1 MHRIQIGC
9 TILCSVWP
17 DRMNCMTF
25 TRRQILGTA
34 VSAFAGPN
42 LSAQSP
48 LSISTFQADATPPMG
63 SALCHGLVKPAS
75 RVGDPTTARGL
86 ILLGS
91 GQPIVLCAVDWTGLG
106 TDLHDIWRA
115 ELAKAVGTTSSRVM
129 VHSLHQHDAPGCDFA
144 MEKYL
149 SQYGMKNESCDP
161 VWARQVIARCAAAA
175 KSALSFRQPVTHV
188 GTGRGLVKEVAGNRR
203 ILGADGKVKY
213 TRFSAT
219 KVAAVRAEPEGMIDP
234 YVRLISFWNG
244 ASPIASVTF
253 YATHP
258 QSYYGI
264 GEVSADFVG
273 LARENRKSAVPQA
286 AHIHF
291 NGASGNVTAGK
302 YNDGSPENR
311 LLLAGRLS
319 EGMRRAWDATE
330 KQAISSGD
338 VGWLVEPVM
347 LAIRNGITAAQ
358 AHATLK
364 DTNATKVAR
373 LRAGFDLAWIERAA
387 KPVDLAM
394 LRLGAARILFMPGE
408 LFIEYQLAAQQMK
421 AQSFVAMAAY
431 GLYGMGYI
439 GTAEAYAQGG
449 YETSEVSRVGPEVEP
464 VLMEGMR
471 KLLAS

>member
-1 MHRIQIGC
+1 
-9 TILCSVWP
+9 
-17 DRMNCMTF
+17 MTS
-25 TRRQILGTA
+25 TRRQLLGTA
-34 VSAFAGPN
+34 ISALTASQI
-42 LSAQSP
+42 SAQP
-48 LSISTFQADATPPMG
+48 ALRISTFQVDATPPMG

-86 ILLGS
+86 ILQGA

-106 TDLHDIWRA
+106 TDLHDTWRA

-161 VWARQVIARCAAAA
+161 IWARQVIARSAAAA
-175 KSALSFRQPVTHV
+175 KNSQSLRQPVTHV

-219 KVAAVRAEPEGMIDP
+219 KDAAVRAEPEGLIDP
-234 YVRLISFWNG
+234 YVRLVSFWNG

-258 QSYYGI
+258 QSNYGI

-273 LARENRKSAVPQA
+273 IARENRKSAVPQA
-286 AHIHF
+286 VHIHF

-330 KQAISSGD
+330 KQSIVSAD
-338 VGWLVEPVM
+338 VGWYVEPVT
-347 LAIRNGITAAQ
+347 LAIRAGITAAQ
-358 AHATLK
+358 AHTTLRDSK
-364 DTNATKVAR
+364 ATKIAK
-373 LRAGFDLAWIERAA
+373 LRAGFDLAWIDRAA
-387 KPVDLAM
+387 QPIDLAM
-394 LRLGAARILFMPGE
+394 LRLGDARIVFMPGE
-408 LFIEYQLAAQQMK
+408 LFIEYQLAAQQMRP
-421 AQSFVAMAAY
+421 QSFVAMAAY

-439 GTAEAYAQGG
+439 GTAEAYGQGG
-449 YETSEVSRVGPEVEP
+449 YETSEVSRVGPEAEP

-471 KLLAS
+471 KLFASL

>member
-1 MHRIQIGC
+1 MDNMIALSSGEHLLNRRHILKSTIGM
-9 TILCSVWP
+9 LAAP
-17 DRMNCMTF
+17 
-25 TRRQILGTA
+25 LA
-34 VSAFAGPN
+34 
-42 LSAQSP
+42 SAQNQ
-48 LSISTFQADATPPMG
+48 LSVSTFQVDATPPMG

-75 RVGDPTTARGL
+75 RIGDPTTARGL
-86 ILLGS
+86 ILHGA
-91 GQPIVLCAVDWTGLG
+91 GQPIILCAVDWTGLG
-106 TDLHDIWRA
+106 TDLHDVWRA

-129 VHSLHQHDAPGCDFA
+129 VHSLHQHDAPGCDFS

-149 SQYGMKNESCDP
+149 SEYGMKNASCDAA
-161 VWARQVIARCAAAA
+161 WARQVIERSASAARNSLRL
-175 KSALSFRQPVTHV
+175 KQPVTHV
-188 GTGRGLVKEVAGNRR
+188 GTGRGLVREVAGNRR

-213 TRFSAT
+213 TRFSAS
-219 KVAAVRAEPEGMIDP
+219 KDAAIRAEPEGLIDP
-234 YVRLISFWNG
+234 YVRLISFWNS
-244 ASPIASVTF
+244 AAPVASVTF

-319 EGMRRAWDATE
+319 EGMRLAWEATE
-330 KQAISSGD
+330 KQAITGTD
-338 VGWLVEPVM
+338 LEWRVEPVT
-347 LAIRNGITAAQ
+347 LAVRAGISVSTAR
-358 AHATLK
+358 ATLK
-364 DTNATKVAR
+364 DLKSTKVAK
-373 LRAGFDLAWIERAA
+373 LRAAFDLAWLERAE
-387 KPVDLAM
+387 KPIDLSM
-394 LRLGAARILFMPGE
+394 LRLGNARILFMPGE

-421 AQSFVAMAAY
+421 PQSFVAMAAY

-439 GTAEAYAQGG
+439 GTAKAYGEGG
-449 YETSEVSRVGPEVEP
+449 YETSEVSRVGPEVEQ

-471 KLLAS
+471 KSLA

>member
-1 MHRIQIGC
+1 
-9 TILCSVWP
+9 
-17 DRMNCMTF
+17 MTS
-25 TRRQILGTA
+25 TRRQMLGTA
-34 VSAFAGPN
+34 FSALAGPQI
-42 LSAQSP
+42 SAQSP
-48 LSISTFQADATPPMG
+48 LSISTFQVDATPPIG
-63 SALCHGLVKPAS
+63 SALCHGLVKPAI
-75 RVGDPTTARGL
+75 RIGDPTTARGL
-86 ILLGS
+86 ILQGS

-106 TDLHDIWRA
+106 TDLHDVWRA

-161 VWARQVIARCAAAA
+161 VWARQVIVRSAAAA
-175 KSALSFRQPVTHV
+175 KDSLSFRQPVTHV

-219 KVAAVRAEPEGMIDP
+219 KDAAVRAEPEGLIDP
-234 YVRLISFWNG
+234 YVSLISFWNG
-244 ASPIASVTF
+244 ARPVVSVTF

-273 LARENRKSAVPQA
+273 IARENRKSAIPQA

-319 EGMRRAWDATE
+319 EGMRKAWDSTE
-330 KQAISSGD
+330 RHAISSAD
-338 VGWLVEPVM
+338 VGWHVEPVM
-347 LAIRNGITAAQ
+347 LAIRKGITAAQ
-358 AHATLK
+358 AHATLRDGK
-364 DTNATKVAR
+364 ATKIAK
-373 LRAGFDLAWIERAA
+373 LRAGFDLAWIDRAA
-387 KPVDLAM
+387 KPIDLAM
-394 LRLGAARILFMPGE
+394 LSLGSARILFMPGE

-421 AQSFVAMAAY
+421 PQSFVAMAAY

-439 GTAEAYAQGG
+439 GTSQAYSQGG
-449 YETSEVSRVGPEVEP
+449 YETSEVSRVGPEVEA
-464 VLMEGMR
+464 VLLEGMR
-471 KLLAS
+471 RLLSAQ